1 MGRKSD
7 YRVNLNSLGVVLL
20 LSIAFVLAF
29 VFLLPVR
36 ADALVLSKNYEG
48 TMSVE
53 LQEKVTPLT
62 SNKVSNEDQTVETTT
77 AINKTAEQ
85 PTAVA
90 KTSTSS
96 SLTKTGDESHVLVF
110 ASLAIMFFASCVIF
124 ACAGKTS
131 MAEGGSGH
139 ANRKNCKRATFLCLM
154 MTILLG
160 CLGSGAFVTKS
171 IAIATGVLDDVTV
184 TSVLKVDS
192 TGTILNNKITV
203 ENNTTKDV
211 TINSVNCPAEL
222 GTWGSDLVGQTVP
235 AGEELSSTWDE
246 MKLTD
251 DALNSIRLKGGSAEF
266 KLEVNLGIDF
276 DVVELDSTDQTYNGT
291 RFLPEV
297 TMDELLDEGDY
308 EVTYGDNKNAGT
320 GTVTI
325 SGTGDFSGKGTYT
338 FKIAPKTIDVT
349 GILAKDKT
357 YDGKTSLTLDSSAV
371 VFDGVVEG
379 DEVGVEVNGV
389 FRDKNVG
396 TAKPITIDKFMLTGA
411 SKGNY
416 VVSDASKNVELSASI
431 LAKSITLGGETV
443 AKDKVYD
450 AKVTATIDSS
460 KTTLDG
466 VVEGDDVSIS
476 SITGTFA
483 DKNAGEN
490 KEVTLAVTL
499 GGADLGNYV
508 LGTVDKPKATITKKP
523 VKVTGVVVKDRAYE
537 WKNTDAPLDDK
548 NAVVAESDKCEGDD
562 LYWFKGLYRKL
573 QYENDKA
580 GDNKKVTLPGGAL
593 QGSDHDNYT
602 LSEESKYI
610 YGNILVTLKICTNCD
625 TTVPDQLVHINQ
637 KISEDFTA
645 DLPSR
650 KGLKIEGWYTSA
662 ECPDDADHKWD
673 FDNDVVQVSSLTLYA
688 NWTTDSSAAADDQVY
703 YWISPSSKYTSSKLV
718 YNQNNVDYV
727 HEDWHIVKSSHEIQA
742 DVATMKAEA
751 ADGTA
756 ENSGSVTSVYKGY
769 MNGDKYHL
777 YARYPG
783 GEEEPSSKT
792 PLAADGTT
800 SDMNAFVEFR
810 IIEVGQH
817 LNVSGDSSSKDGS
830 ILTFMAAHTLPSAD
844 QLNTGAYT
852 DGGWAITSLRPKLQT
867 GGETF
872 NRFESGF
879 TQDITPVTKL
889 YNKGGGTSVLNMKDT
904 PCGTTTDQFWIPSYV
919 EVYGGGQ
926 NEKEDVSNTEGTQ
939 YAWFNGKVGLAT
951 AMNPFLELKTR
962 AGQTAGYS
970 MFGFWK
976 TRSPRT
982 MGEYYDGKEQGAFV
996 WIMVGLYG
1004 IASDSKSNFAYNP
1017 DGIVP
1022 CFCF

>member
-1 MGRKSD
+1 MERKLNH
-7 YRVNLNSLGVVLL
+7 RVNLSSLGVALL
-20 LSIAFVLAF
+20 ASVALVF
-29 VFLLPVR
+29 VFVFAQPEQ
-36 ADALVLSKNYEG
+36 ADALVLMKNYEG
-48 TMSVE
+48 TINIA
-53 LQEKVTPLT
+53 LQESQAALTPVALAT
-62 SNKVSNEDQTVETTT
+62 EEAQT
-77 AINKTAEQ
+77 
-85 PTAVA
+85 PTALAV
-90 KTSTSS
+90 
-96 SLTKTGDESHVLVF
+96 TGDETILLVF

-131 MAEGGSGH
+131 PAEGGSGR
-139 ANRKNCKRATFLCLM
+139 ASRKNCKRATFICLT

-211 TINSVNCPAEL
+211 TINTVNCPSEL

-246 MKLTD
+246 MKLSD

-266 KLEVNLGIDF
+266 KLDVNLGFDF
-276 DVVELDSTDQTYNGT
+276 DVVKLDVTDQTYEGT

-325 SGTGDFSGKGTYT
+325 SGSGDFSGKGTYT

-396 TAKPITIDKFMLTGA
+396 TAKPITIDKFTLTGA

-476 SITGTFA
+476 RITGTFA

-523 VKVTGVVVKDRAYE
+523 VNVTGVVVKDRAYE
-537 WKNTDAPLDDK
+537 WKNTDAPLDDT

-610 YGNILVTLKICTNCD
+610 YGNILVTLKIYTNCD
-625 TTVPDQLVHINQ
+625 MTVPDQLVHINQ
-637 KISEDFTA
+637 KLSKDFEST
-645 DLPSR
+645 LPTR
-650 KGLKIEGWYTSA
+650 KGLKIEGWYSSSA
-662 ECPDDADHKWD
+662 CPDDSAYKWD
-673 FDNDVVQVSSLTLYA
+673 FENDVVQVSSLTLYA

-703 YWISPSSKYTSSKLV
+703 YWISPSSIYTTSQQIC
-718 YNQNNVDYV
+718 NQTNSDYV
-727 HEDWHIVKSSHEIQA
+727 HEDWHIVKSSHEIQE
-742 DVATMKAEA
+742 DVTTMKAEA

-756 ENSGSVTSVYKGY
+756 GNSGSVTSTYKGY
-769 MNGDKYHL
+769 MSGDKYHL

-783 GEEEPSSKT
+783 GETEPSSKT
-792 PLAADGTT
+792 EGSADGAA
-800 SDMNAFVEFR
+800 SDENAFAEFR

-817 LNVSGDSSSKDGS
+817 LNVSGDSTSSDGS
-830 ILTFMAAHTLPSAD
+830 ILTFMSTHTLPTAD
-844 QLNTGAYT
+844 QLNSNSEYT
-852 DGGWAITSLRPKLQT
+852 DGGWAVTSLRPKLQT

-879 TQDITPVTKL
+879 TDDITPVKKL
-889 YNKGGGTSVLNMKDT
+889 YNKGGGTSVINVKDT
-904 PCGTTTDQFWIPSYV
+904 PCGETTDQFWIPSYV
-919 EVYGGGQ
+919 ELYGGGQ
-926 NEKEDVSNTEGTQ
+926 NEQDAISNTEGTQ
-939 YAWFNGKVGLAT
+939 YAWFSGKVGYYMY
-951 AMNPFLELKTR
+951 MNYALELKTR
-962 AGQTAGYS
+962 AGASPGYS
-970 MFGFWK
+970 CYKYAWW
-976 TRSPRT
+976 TRSPHT
-982 MGEYYDGKEQGAFV
+982 LGVKLNGVEIGAFI
-996 WIMVGLYG
+996 WIEVFYSG
-1004 IASDSKSNFAYNP
+1004 IPSDFGSNLSDYPIGTAL
-1017 DGIVP
+1017 